1 MIYCGRVETDA
12 SNIIRKKTTTKN
24 IITADFISS
33 RNPQFGRTIETVNLS
48 SEII

>member
-1 MIYCGRVETDA
+1 MPATSSE
-12 SNIIRKKTTTKN
+12 KKNKKKN

-33 RNPQFGRTIETVNLS
+33 RNPQFGRTIETVNLT